1 MSHTIDIET
10 MVWFLWKAKMP
21 SSSLHFY
28 FTIFY
33 KSQFLCWSY
42 CWVVSEAWVT
52 WRAASSWG
60 ATLAQQQPTSADP
73 KLIAAAPMA
82 SNFDI
87 DVHQSINTL
96 GLPLIDRFFK
106 DLFSLS
112 LKLLWTQ
119 HYLWW
124 SNRNT
129 LNIDWCTL
137 YIDVNIGYLCQ
148 LQVSW
153 SPVPGFHSLDL
164 YWPASGSH
172 CWGQVKM

>member
-82 SNFDI
+82 SNFNI

-137 YIDVNIGYLCQ
+137 YIDVNIGQLCQ